1 MEGRKMINT
10 TLLKKNSNPTIYC
23 FSYSRRFKH
32 VFLHDHCHVR
42 PKLGDSLRAMAE
54 SMPQLFSAFGMAD
67 VGTTLLE
74 SIIGYLYGIL
84 FTAFP
89 GVFIILLSNRLIA
102 RYVDNGSMAYLLSV
116 PHKRSKLAGTQAFFM
131 VACLLAM
138 AVYVTL
144 LILIVSEALFPGEL
158 EKAAFLRVNVGLF
171 GLFLFFGGICFFF
184 SCLF

>member
-1 MEGRKMINT
+1 MI
-10 TLLKKNSNPTIYC
+10 IAM
-23 FSYSRRFKH
+23 F
-32 VFLHDHCHVR
+32 D

-131 VACLLAM
+131 VACLLTM

-144 LILIVSEALFPGEL
+144 LILIVSEALFPGKL
-158 EKAAFLRVNVGLF
+158 EKAAFLRVNVGLL
-171 GLFLFFGGICFFF
+171 GLFLFLGESASSFPAFLMKADTAREHRLQSLCTP
-184 SCLF
+184 SWCR

>member
-1 MEGRKMINT
+1 
-10 TLLKKNSNPTIYC
+10 
-23 FSYSRRFKH
+23 
-32 VFLHDHCHVR
+32 
-42 PKLGDSLRAMAE
+42 
-54 SMPQLFSAFGMAD
+54 MAD

-84 FTAFP
+84 FTAFQESSSYFCP
-89 GVFIILLSNRLIA
+89 TALLQDNE
-102 RYVDNGSMAYLLSV
+102 DNGSMAYLLSV
-116 PHKRSKLAGTQAFFM
+116 PHKRSKVAGTQAFFM

-171 GLFLFFGGICFFF
+171 GLFLFWRNLLLLFLPFLMKADTAQEHRLQS
-184 SCLF
+184 SCTPSWCR

>member
-1 MEGRKMINT
+1 MINT
-10 TLLKKNSNPTIYC
+10 TLLKKEFKSNYILLLI
-23 FSYSRRFKH
+23 FLAVLSMYSCMIIAMF
-32 VFLHDHCHVR
+32 D

-116 PHKRSKLAGTQAFFM
+116 PHKRSKLADA
-131 VACLLAM
+131 
-138 AVYVTL
+138 
-144 LILIVSEALFPGEL
+144 
-158 EKAAFLRVNVGLF
+158 GLF
-171 GLFLFFGGICFFF
+171 HGRLPSCDGSICH
-184 SCLF
+184 SLDTYR